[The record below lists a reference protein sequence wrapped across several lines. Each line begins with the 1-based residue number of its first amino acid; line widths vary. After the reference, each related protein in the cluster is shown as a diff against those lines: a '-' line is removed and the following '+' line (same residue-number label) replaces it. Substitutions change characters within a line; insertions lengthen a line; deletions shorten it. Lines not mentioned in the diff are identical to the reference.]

1 MKNLAV
7 TTLGFIL
14 NFLVLLTR
22 AKSAKDWY
30 YDPVM
35 YNYDAFI
42 WLLTCLVGAALII
55 ALIPDLSGNGIFDT
69 RNEMRIWKF
78 LRGFTLSCLVY
89 CLISAI
95 LIFIPLYNYH
105 IIRGNDVFAT
115 DHAIMLTLANYVIYW
130 STIIL
135 SIAALYYLAVDLKA
149 RSNLVELAINFP
161 LFIINVSY
169 SYVLDLHVDGETDW
183 YPIFD
188 YLTFNEGKLK
198 FIRIKTNYE

>member
-78 LRGFTLSCLVY
+78 IRGFTLSCLVY

-105 IIRGNDVFAT
+105 IIRGYDVFAT

-149 RSNLVELAINFP
+149 RSNLAELAINFP

-198 FIRIKTNYE
+198 FIKIKTNYE

>member
-78 LRGFTLSCLVY
+78 IRGFTLFCLAY

-149 RSNLVELAINFP
+149 RSNLAELAINFP

-198 FIRIKTNYE
+198 FIKIKTNYE